1 MKILI
6 LLCYFILFNL
16 YSESFEIEIFFSINS
31 NDIDIIEFPDNTKY
45 QQIKNSANWQNT
57 YGDYGVLKCLFN
69 IYLDEDNTNAR
80 LYGFCNGKNQ
90 DNEKLWLEFKRDT
103 EDFDAGIGKSK
114 FIFGTGKYKKFVG
127 TQCIY
132 AVKLLDNS
140 AFSKHKCN
148 LI

>member
-16 YSESFEIEIFFSINS
+16 YSESFEIDIFFSINS

-127 TQCIY
+127 I
-132 AVKLLDNS
+132 
-140 AFSKHKCN
+140 
-148 LI
+148 